1 MCVLCVLN
9 PAETLLLPHPAS
21 YFISSLVSCL
31 PSGLA
36 GQSFPF
42 LRASLEFLQRS
53 CLPLHL
59 PKPSP
64 QPSVPWD
71 PQPTGS
77 LPPSSVSCPIW
88 SSPCL
93 VLAATLLSLGWRVC
107 PSAWGPPGGSF
118 CSSLPCWVGLSEL
131 VSQTGVTGWA
141 GRQAGRWA
149 DFPGACSG
157 QTPVALFRWPTP
169 SLQLSGHGWVWRAML
184 TGIWVK
190 LPEQTL
196 EPGMFMVGPR

>member
-9 PAETLLLPHPAS
+9 PIETPLLPYPTS
-21 YFISSLVSCL
+21 YFISSPVSCL

-42 LRASLEFLQRS
+42 LQASLEFLQRS

-59 PKPSP
+59 PKPNP
-64 QPSVPWD
+64 PPSVPWD
-71 PQPTGS
+71 PQPTWS

-93 VLAATLLSLGWRVC
+93 VLAAALLALGWRVC
-107 PSAWGPPGGSF
+107 PPAWGPPGGRF
-118 CSSLPCWVGLSEL
+118 CSSLPCWVGLSKL

-141 GRQAGRWA
+141 GRQVGGL
-149 DFPGACSG
+149 PGHA
-157 QTPVALFRWPTP
+157 FRVNTCGSSPQAHAF
-169 SLQLSGHGWVWRAML
+169 SAAQWVWLGLARHADRYMGE
-184 TGIWVK
+184 TA
-190 LPEQTL
+190 
-196 EPGMFMVGPR
+196 